1 MYNTVLVIGAFGK
14 TGVAVINY
22 LVKKGFKVKATDT
35 KKAIPPELKEL
46 KNVEF
51 HLGEHK
57 QELLNNIDFIVISPG
72 VPSNIPIILE
82 AKAKSIP
89 VLSEIELAYREF
101 PYNWIGITGTDGKST
116 TTALTGTILKEERK
130 NVVVGGNIGEPIIE
144 KIDNISQDTII
155 VSELSSF
162 QLENIIDFRPHIA
175 VLLNISQD
183 HLDRYNSMEEYID
196 AKFNLFKNQTP
207 AEFSIFNYNDTIS
220 KKYLTRVISTKYFFS
235 RTEEPSRGT
244 FFKDSKFLWKQ
255 NNEIEE
261 IADEDDMNIYGEHN
275 KENTLAAIAI
285 AKIIGIKNE
294 NIKKGINKFKGLNH
308 RMEFVAQINN
318 RKFINDSKAT
328 TVSAVKMSVSSI
340 KGKGIV
346 IMGGKDKGL
355 DFAQL
360 NDILSKKARYIILI
374 GEAKQKIKNSLNF
387 NSNRIME
394 TNTLQDAVIES
405 YRLSEPGDTILLSPG
420 CASFDMFKNFEE
432 RGDAFKK
439 IVLDLKKEIESQ

>member
-1 MYNTVLVIGAFGK
+1 MYNNVLVIGAFGR

-35 KKAIPPELKEL
+35 KKDIPPELNEL

-57 QELLNNIDFIVISPG
+57 QELLNNVDFIVISPG
-72 VPSNIPIILE
+72 VPSNIPIIMA

-116 TTALTGTILKEERK
+116 TTALTGTILKEECE
-130 NVVVGGNIGEPIIE
+130 NVVIGGNIGEPIIE
-144 KIDNISQDTII
+144 KIDNISRDTII
-155 VSELSSF
+155 VAELSSF
-162 QLENIIDFRPHIA
+162 QLENIIDFKPHIA

-183 HLDRYNSMEEYID
+183 HLDRYNSMEEYIE

-207 AEFSIFNYNDTIS
+207 KEFSIFKYNDIITN
-220 KKYLTRVISTKYFFS
+220 KYLSRVNSTSYFFS
-235 RTEEPSRGT
+235 RTEEPSQGA
-244 FFKDSKFLWKQ
+244 FLKDSRFLWKQ
-255 NNEIEE
+255 DNRIEV

-275 KENTLAAIAI
+275 KENTLAAITI
-285 AKIIGIKNE
+285 TKIIGIKNE
-294 NIKKGINKFKGLNH
+294 SIKKGINRFKGLRH
-308 RMEFVAQINN
+308 RMEFVARINN
-318 RKFINDSKAT
+318 RDFINDSKAT

-340 KGKGIV
+340 RGRGII

-387 NSNRIME
+387 IPDRIIE
-394 TNTLQDAVIES
+394 ANTLQDAVIES

-432 RGDAFKK
+432 RGNTFRK
-439 IVLDLKKEIESQ
+439 IVLDLKKEIES